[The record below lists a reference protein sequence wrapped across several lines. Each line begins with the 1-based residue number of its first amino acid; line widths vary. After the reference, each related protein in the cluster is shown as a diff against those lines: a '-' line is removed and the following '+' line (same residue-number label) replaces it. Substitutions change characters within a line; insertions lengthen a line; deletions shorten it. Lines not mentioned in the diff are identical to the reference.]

1 MFTYQLRKRV
11 FRIENG
17 ESFSFPNSAEILIV
31 LGPLQPF
38 GSEAGGGHTT
48 VQSTGAQVEFNAN
61 TGEHFIVSK
70 SPLSPL
76 DVTIE
81 EPDRRWELRGN
92 ELRLVIEHCETNQEL
107 TELIESLFR
116 ALPILLNVE
125 FADPPVIERIEGK
138 VGETRYRWELADW
151 RMDFDVTTQEVQERK
166 FVDSWQ
172 RIALL
177 SDSNNR
183 RLIGAMHYL
192 PIASRLRSAGHSPW
206 EFMAESILNLTKTLE
221 TLFPPTGDGK
231 KRDAVRR
238 SLAVLEY
245 SDEEINAKVLKS
257 EYVIPPEPS
266 RKHREDLDAMLH
278 NKFDKF
284 VFMKYQMPIIK
295 QYSQMTEQTGYDDFF
310 LKNNQ
315 QKQIKLLAEN
325 NQLLR
330 QMIPSMKRA
339 SYGWD

>member
-1 MFTYQLRKRV
+1 MFTYQLRPRV

-17 ESFSFPNSAEILIV
+17 DSLPFPNSAEILIV

-183 RLIGAMHYL
+183 RLIGALHYFH
-192 PIASRLRSAGHSPW
+192 IASRLRSAGHSPW

-245 SDEEINAKVLKS
+245 SDEEIERDFIPVMALRDEIDVGHVDLSLYTRRQLNAL
-257 EYVIPPEPS
+257 
-266 RKHREDLDAMLH
+266 HRYTQAADNVFSGLLQRLMLH
-278 NKFDKF
+278 MEKGSFTLIPHAPSSPDS
-284 VFMKYQMPIIK
+284 VARRII
-295 QYSQMTEQTGYDDFF
+295 E
-310 LKNNQ
+310 
-315 QKQIKLLAEN
+315 KLERHFADRE
-325 NQLLR
+325 
-330 QMIPSMKRA
+330 
-339 SYGWD
+339 

>member
-1 MFTYQLRKRV
+1 MFTYQLRPRV

-17 ESFSFPNSAEILIV
+17 DSLPFPNSAEILIV

-183 RLIGAMHYL
+183 RLIGALHYFH
-192 PIASRLRSAGHSPW
+192 IASRLRSAGHSPW
-206 EFMAESILNLTKTLE
+206 EFTAESILNLTKTLE

-245 SDEEINAKVLKS
+245 SDEEIERDFIPVMALRDEIDVGHVDLSLYTRRQLNAL
-257 EYVIPPEPS
+257 
-266 RKHREDLDAMLH
+266 HRYTQAADNVFSGLLQRLMLH
-278 NKFDKF
+278 MEKGSFTLIPHAPSSPDS
-284 VFMKYQMPIIK
+284 VARRII
-295 QYSQMTEQTGYDDFF
+295 E
-310 LKNNQ
+310 
-315 QKQIKLLAEN
+315 KLERHFADRE
-325 NQLLR
+325 
-330 QMIPSMKRA
+330 
-339 SYGWD
+339 

>member
-1 MFTYQLRKRV
+1 MFTYQLRPRV

-17 ESFSFPNSAEILIV
+17 DSLPFPNSAEILIV

-183 RLIGAMHYL
+183 RLIGALHYFH
-192 PIASRLRSAGHSPW
+192 IASRLRSAGHSPW

-245 SDEEINAKVLKS
+245 SDEEIERDFIPVMALRDEIDVGHVDLSLYTRRQLNAL
-257 EYVIPPEPS
+257 
-266 RKHREDLDAMLH
+266 HRYTQAADNVFSGLLQRLMLH
-278 NKFDKF
+278 MEKGSFTLIPHAPSSPDS
-284 VFMKYQMPIIK
+284 VARRIIEK
-295 QYSQMTEQTGYDDFF
+295 IERHYADRE
-310 LKNNQ
+310 
-315 QKQIKLLAEN
+315 
-325 NQLLR
+325 
-330 QMIPSMKRA
+330 
-339 SYGWD
+339 

>member
-1 MFTYQLRKRV
+1 M
-11 FRIENG
+11 
-17 ESFSFPNSAEILIV
+17 
-31 LGPLQPF
+31 
-38 GSEAGGGHTT
+38 
-48 VQSTGAQVEFNAN
+48 
-61 TGEHFIVSK
+61 
-70 SPLSPL
+70 
-76 DVTIE
+76 
-81 EPDRRWELRGN
+81 
-92 ELRLVIEHCETNQEL
+92 
-107 TELIESLFR
+107 IESLFR

-183 RLIGAMHYL
+183 RLIGALHYFH
-192 PIASRLRSAGHSPW
+192 IASRLRSAGHSPW

-245 SDEEINAKVLKS
+245 SDEEIERDFIPVMALRDEIDVGHVDLSLYTRRQLNALHRYTQAADNVFS
-257 EYVIPPEPS
+257 ELLQ
-266 RKHREDLDAMLH
+266 RLMLH
-278 NKFDKF
+278 MEKGSFTLIPHAPSSPDS
-284 VFMKYQMPIIK
+284 VARRII
-295 QYSQMTEQTGYDDFF
+295 E
-310 LKNNQ
+310 
-315 QKQIKLLAEN
+315 KLERHFADRE
-325 NQLLR
+325 
-330 QMIPSMKRA
+330 
-339 SYGWD
+339 